1 MELRTN
7 STENINDGNMS
18 EDDAEAHWSEF
29 PNFIQ
34 KLLDF
39 CDEIG
44 KNEPD
49 YQVNFLPLCVHWVFP
64 LHYLRKKNTES
75 SVTILPNGVLILN

>member
-18 EDDAEAHWSEF
+18 EDDAEAHWSES

-34 KLLDF
+34 KLWGFFKIYIL
-39 CDEIG
+39 G
-44 KNEPD
+44 KSDSNPNKS
-49 YQVNFLPLCVHWVFP
+49 Y
-64 LHYLRKKNTES
+64 
-75 SVTILPNGVLILN
+75 ILVETDKR